1 MGIIALM
8 ALIGAYIAPVFI
20 TSSFLTRQLIAE
32 EKFHLL
38 TDNDQIRVVAGKRRK
53 PLQVSEAEKHLEA
66 IHAVVRKY
74 RWVGALVVWRLYGPK
89 QTRELDTDLDKVR
102 KQAIESQRQN
112 LLINAMEKGYDNDPV
127 MSLLMK
133 AETDESFKIIQK
145 RIDAGEFGVPIA
157 ITADEAKVS
166 KKSWT
171 HRDSEPIVLMTVN
184 KKAIAGNKAVVTANS
199 AVESTQRRL
208 VTQPGGGVRLPEGY
222 SWDLTFSDKGYS
234 SYEKMNVV
242 LLKNG
247 KRFKSEGFYTHIW
260 GTPSEQKGKIR
271 EIQKSLATAAH
282 HDLHEGGI
290 DKSFLS

>member
-1 MGIIALM
+1 MLAAIGISIV
-8 ALIGAYIAPVFI
+8 PVFI
-20 TSSFLTRQLIAE
+20 TSSFLNHKLIAE
-32 EKFHLL
+32 DEFHLL
-38 TDNDQIRVVAGKRRK
+38 ADNDQIRIVAGKRRR
-53 PLQVSEAEKHLEA
+53 PLQVSEAEVHLEA
-66 IHAVVRKY
+66 IHKIVRKY
-74 RWVGALVVWRLYGPK
+74 RWMWPLVVWRLYGPK
-89 QTRELDTDLDKVR
+89 QTRALDTDLDKVR

-145 RIDAGEFGVPIA
+145 RIEAGEVGVPIS
-157 ITADEAKVS
+157 ISADEAKVS
-166 KKSWT
+166 MKSRN
-171 HRDSEPIVLMTVN
+171 HRDHKEIVLMGIN
-184 KKAIAGNKAVVTANS
+184 ANAIAGNKAVVATNS
-199 AVESTQRRL
+199 AVESTQRKL

-260 GTPSEQKGKIR
+260 GTPSEQKGRIR